1 MKSKSQLEKWG
12 SGILGVLCLIL
23 VANLVFRGSS
33 KPGSTRPATS
43 AMHPSA
49 ATHARSLPTQ
59 TGDELSRYDPAV
71 QLDALKEIMARPEP
85 KIGRNPF
92 EFPAKEAPP
101 QPKREET
108 ASGPGTPA
116 PPAAPPPPPLK
127 AVGFTEKSGGVREA
141 IVSLEDEIFVIHEGE
156 TFAKRFK
163 VLKITPS
170 QIEVN
175 DETTQQNIRL
185 PFG

>member
-12 SGILGVLCLIL
+12 TGILGVLCLIL

-33 KPGSTRPATS
+33 KPESVRPAAPAAHT
-43 AMHPSA
+43 SA
-49 ATHARSLPTQ
+49 ATHSRSLPTQ
-59 TGDELSRYDPAV
+59 TADELARYDPAV

-92 EFPAKEAPP
+92 EFPVKEAPP
-101 QPKREET
+101 QPVST
-108 ASGPGTPA
+108 AGPAAPGPAARPA
-116 PPAAPPPPPLK
+116 PPPPPPLK
-127 AVGFTEKSGGVREA
+127 AVGYTEKSGGVREA
-141 IVSLEDEIFVIHEGE
+141 IVSLEDQIFVIHEGE
-156 TFAKRFK
+156 TFAKRYK

-175 DETTQQNIRL
+175 DETTQQSIKL